1 MKKKKKEKCVGKEV
15 GRFISCLLV
24 VLSSIHP
31 PDYRVNPGN
40 VLLQDERKDHEICTR
55 QRIRGEIFSKGKILS
70 VSWPLKKLFDGSSTG
85 TMIPWKNLNG
95 IRVAVGFCIF
105 VADKCG

>member
-1 MKKKKKEKCVGKEV
+1 MKKKKKKEKCVGKEV

-24 VLSSIHP
+24 VVSSIHP
-31 PDYRVNPGN
+31 QDYRVNPGN
-40 VLLQDERKDHEICTR
+40 VLLQDERK
-55 QRIRGEIFSKGKILS
+55 RITKYVHGSGYEEKFSKGKIPS
-70 VSWPLKKLFDGSSTG
+70 VPLEKLFDGSSTE
-85 TMIPWKNLNG
+85 TMIPWKNVNG